1 MPRFLLALTA
11 SAAVI
16 LSAPFNREIRD
27 WIRRNFP
34 GHFVLVVA
42 SVIALLIAAA
52 IVIAVLRIR
61 DRRAMR
67 YSAIGAALILGVVYS
82 LANAQG
88 IAEVDTVE
96 RFHFVEYGLITLLFY
111 RAWRPIGDA
120 SLFVLPV
127 LAGLLVGTAEEWLQW
142 FIPGRIGDMR
152 DVFLNGASIVCG
164 LLFSL
169 GLDPPDKLSLA
180 FNRGSIRRIGIVAC
194 SVALVFAA
202 FVFTVHAGVENHDA
216 DAGTFRSRYDMT
228 TLLALSQDRAVRWK
242 ETPPVARPSSL
253 SREDQYQNEGHL
265 HVRERNRLWDAG
277 DIRGAWQENLI
288 LERFFAPV
296 LDAPS
301 FLSKSGHRWP
311 AAQRSDAEQRVSA
324 APDAQRS
331 DAERRSSAAPVAAL
345 AAYSSLAD
353 VAEGRHFIRP
363 WPPITFWSVV
373 LMLTAALAGVT
384 FAFDR
389 RR

>member
-1 MPRFLLALTA
+1 
-11 SAAVI
+11 
-16 LSAPFNREIRD
+16 
-27 WIRRNFP
+27 
-34 GHFVLVVA
+34 
-42 SVIALLIAAA
+42 
-52 IVIAVLRIR
+52 
-61 DRRAMR
+61 MR

-111 RAWRPIGDA
+111 RAWRPVGDA

-180 FNRGSIRRIGIVAC
+180 FDRGSLRRIGIVAC

-202 FVFTVHAGVENHDA
+202 FVFTVHVGVENHDA
-216 DAGTFRSRYDMT
+216 GAGTFRSRYDMT
-228 TLLALSQDRAVRWK
+228 TLVRLSQDRAVRWK
-242 ETPPVARPSSL
+242 EDPPVARPASL

-288 LERFFAPV
+288 LEKFFAPV

-311 AAQRSDAEQRVSA
+311 DAQRSDAEQRVSA
-324 APDAQRS
+324 APRAP
-331 DAERRSSAAPVAAL
+331 AIRRGAALVSGPCRLREPRGCGRGTPLHPAL
-345 AAYSSLAD
+345 AAGHVLECRAD
-353 VAEGRHFIRP
+353 A
-363 WPPITFWSVV
+363 
-373 LMLTAALAGVT
+373 
-384 FAFDR
+384 DR
-389 RR
+389 RACGRDVRVRPSPLTRVPDDINRAPAPRAAAHAARTLSPAPRARPHTSSPTPARRSDLPPATWKCGRLRTRDHRRS